1 MATFSTVQ
9 AGGTGS
15 PKIYKWAGVDCI
27 AGETL
32 DTVSAAGYSYA
43 VLYGVEDTDT
53 AGTGTGLVHMRAV
66 LPDAAASAI
75 FNGIDTDA
83 DGALDS
89 ELSVMQ
95 TTATVIR
102 GSVLELLPEQFALV
116 HNGGNTGTALT
127 IDLYLELHE

>member
-9 AGGTGS
+9 GGGNGL
-15 PKIYKWAGVDCI
+15 PRIYKWAGVDCI

-32 DTVSAAGYSYA
+32 DTINAAGFSYA
-43 VLYGVEDTDT
+43 LLYAKEVTDT
-53 AGTGTGLVHMRAV
+53 AAAGSGLVHMRAV
-66 LPDAAASAI
+66 LPDDVSSAI

-83 DGALDS
+83 DGALDA
-89 ELSVMQ
+89 ELSVMH
-95 TTATVIR
+95 TTATVLR

-116 HNGGNTGTALT
+116 HNGGNTGTAFT